1 MQIKRFEAR
10 DMAEALKMIKK
21 EFGSEAVILSAKTV
35 KKPAGLL
42 GSLRKSG
49 VEITAAS
56 DGQRP
61 SEVPEEAPLQE
72 TQTILHSPANSRF
85 KDLIGTT
92 LDKISLGKSLPA
104 TTQNQS
110 LSTPRGDRPSEAD
123 NPEIVALML
132 ALDNQGVSSSLCN
145 EISEAMLRSI
155 PQSKELTRQRIK
167 KEFIQIL
174 EKKITIASPMARAVG
189 QPRKIALVG
198 PTGAGKSTT
207 IAKLAAIYALQK
219 HYPVG
224 IITIDQ
230 DRVGSTVAL
239 ERYSRI
245 IGVPFAVACHAD
257 HLKSA
262 VRDFHNMAFIFIDT
276 PGLGAAQKQK
286 ITQLSI
292 LLRSV
297 ALDEV
302 HLLMS
307 ATTKEKDMRGLC
319 EAFKICQ
326 INRLIITKLDET
338 ADVGNLLNLLNQT
351 DIPLA
356 YLTGDQQIPGD
367 IQAARSSSLA
377 DLILKSTD
385 SDPVKKEGNQKTS
398 SQIAAV
404 IDTQSLNGD
413 WYVANKNSDIF
424 HHRSCKS
431 VKRIAS
437 DHVQVFRSLSEA
449 EEKKFK
455 PCRMCCPETLTKNSL
470 FRKYTPQTAVS
481 R

>member
-1 MQIKRFEAR
+1 
-10 DMAEALKMIKK
+10 MAEALKMIKK
-21 EFGSEAVILSAKTV
+21 EFGSEAVILSAKTI
-35 KKPAGLL
+35 KKTTGLL

-61 SEVPEEAPLQE
+61 SEASEEATLQK
-72 TQTILHSPANSRF
+72 TQTILPSPANSRF

-104 TTQNQS
+104 NNQNQS
-110 LSTPRGDRPSEAD
+110 FSIAWGNRPSGAD
-123 NPEIVALML
+123 DPEIVALRL
-132 ALDNQGVSSSLCN
+132 ALDNHGVNSSLGD
-145 EISEAMLRSI
+145 EISEAVLRSI
-155 PQSKELTRQRIK
+155 PQRKELTRQRIK

-174 EKKITIASPMARAVG
+174 GKKISIASPIARSVG
-189 QPRKIALVG
+189 QPRKIAFVG

-219 HYPVG
+219 NYPVG
-224 IITIDQ
+224 IITLDQ

-239 ERYSRI
+239 EKYSRI

-257 HLKSA
+257 HLINA

-276 PGLGAAQKQK
+276 PGLGASQKQK
-286 ITQLSI
+286 ISQLSI
-292 LLRSV
+292 LLRRV

-319 EAFKICQ
+319 EAFKTCQ

-338 ADVGNLLNLLNQT
+338 ADVGNLINLLHQT

-356 YLTGDQQIPGD
+356 YLTGDQHIPGD
-367 IQAARSSSLA
+367 IQAARFSSLA
-377 DLILKSTD
+377 DLVLKSTD
-385 SDPVKKEGNQKTS
+385 ADLAKEEDNQKTS
-398 SQIAAV
+398 SKTAAT
-404 IDTQSLNGD
+404 IDTQLLND
-413 WYVANKNSDIF
+413 DYYIANKNSDIF
-424 HHRSCKS
+424 HHCSCKS

-437 DHVQVFRSLSEA
+437 DNVQVFRSLSEA
-449 EEKKFK
+449 EEKNFK

-470 FRKYTPQTAVS
+470 FRKFTPQTAVS